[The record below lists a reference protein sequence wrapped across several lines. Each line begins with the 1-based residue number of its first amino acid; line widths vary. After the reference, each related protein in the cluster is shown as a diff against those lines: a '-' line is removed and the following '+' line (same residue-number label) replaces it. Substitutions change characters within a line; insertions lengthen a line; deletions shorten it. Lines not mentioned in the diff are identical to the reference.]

1 MSEREGENY
10 KLEERGRSKAES
22 EQAMAPSEAMAR
34 PWECDGAGA
43 GVAAGARA
51 EAGSLHSFSS
61 FYLLSRSGFR
71 KEYEEESL
79 LQSRWRM
86 RAHTQLIYSHLLSHF
101 CSYYCLYLHYTVL
114 ILILILTVTLTPT
127 PILSNTHEQPT
138 NQPNIDTHSLHVRRR
153 CGSAVKSLM
162 FCI

>member
-86 RAHTQLIYSHLLSHF
+86 RAHTQLIYSHLHPHF
-101 CSYYCLYLHYTVL
+101 CSYYCLYLHYT
-114 ILILILTVTLTPT
+114 ILILSFSYSQSLSPPT

-138 NQPNIDTHSLHVRRR
+138 NQPTKYRHTFVARAAALWL
-153 CGSAVKSLM
+153 C
-162 FCI
+162 C

>member
-1 MSEREGENY
+1 MSERGENY

-61 FYLLSRSGFR
+61 FIFSLAQDSVRSTR
-71 KEYEEESL
+71 KNPCSSL
-79 LQSRWRM
+79 GG
-86 RAHTQLIYSHLLSHF
+86 
-101 CSYYCLYLHYTVL
+101 V
-114 ILILILTVTLTPT
+114 
-127 PILSNTHEQPT
+127 
-138 NQPNIDTHSLHVRRR
+138 
-153 CGSAVKSLM
+153 
-162 FCI
+162 